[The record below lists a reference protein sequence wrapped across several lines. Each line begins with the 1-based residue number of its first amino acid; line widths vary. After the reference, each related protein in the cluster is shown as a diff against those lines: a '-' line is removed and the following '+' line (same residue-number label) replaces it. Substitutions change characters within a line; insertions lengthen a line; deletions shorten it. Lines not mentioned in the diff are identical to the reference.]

1 MSIRLRSSWALLLCA
16 FPSLLSAQVPT
27 GPRTPAPGAA
37 NGVIRG
43 LVATE
48 TGQPI
53 AAASV
58 AVRSARDS
66 ALVTGALTTAA
77 GRFRIPGLTA
87 GRYLVRVSQLGYKAQ
102 TLAPVTI
109 SATAAEVDVGAVRL
123 TAAPVELQGI
133 EATAARQGVVMTAD
147 RTIYRTRDMP
157 VASTG
162 KAVDVLRGIP
172 ELEVDVNGKV
182 TLRGNASVA
191 IHLND
196 RPAPMKGEQLQQ
208 FLQQLPGNTI
218 ERVEVMPNPSA
229 KYDPEGLG
237 GIVNIVLKSG
247 VDLGLSGTLTANAS
261 SQGQTGLST
270 RLAYQKGRVTFFGG
284 AGLMFYRMGVSSH
297 DLRENLLTEPIS
309 YLDLTTASSFR
320 QGFGMGDATLEYK
333 LDRKTTA
340 WISATGYPGSYHN
353 DGDLGY
359 LWLDSLQSP
368 TSRYGRLT
376 ANGTGFWL
384 TTFVLGMRRQ
394 LQPQRHEWS
403 VELRRSDQARDD
415 DGRWTQ
421 QPLTLA
427 GDTVELPSLTLD
439 EADNTYQEWL
449 GRADYTHPLGAKA
462 KVDLGAQ
469 GNERRTRN
477 ANLMDL
483 FAPGEIITPL
493 TSTRMGYGQREELA
507 SAYVTF
513 TVPVRKLSLQGGL
526 RGERAR
532 TTFEVTRTGQSFPK
546 DYTSLF
552 PSASALYD
560 FGGGRRVRLAY
571 SRRVDRPFATYLNP
585 DVPAS
590 DPFNRTVGNPYL
602 HPRYTHSVSLDLSLT
617 QAEWT
622 WRLAPYFRR
631 TTNDWD
637 NVRSVDSL
645 GVSTI
650 TYANIRSVDSY
661 GASFTASL
669 RQTKRLGG
677 FASVNGY
684 SNLYDAPGLAGAY
697 AERHLYFSANA
708 NASIKASK
716 TLDAQLMV
724 MYMPPRDLPQGRISS
739 IVYSNLGLRQK
750 LGPKGTANLT
760 IMDPFSIYRYK
771 ITTSDNSHVQTSR
784 SSIRMRSLSLSLSY
798 AFGRPPQS
806 ARKTGQD
813 DQQPQQPQQQDRPI
827 R

>member
-1 MSIRLRSSWALLLCA
+1 MSRLLSCAGLLLLCA
-16 FPSLLSAQVPT
+16 LPSPVRAQVP
-27 GPRTPAPGAA
+27 GRPQSPPVPVAS
-37 NGVIRG
+37 GVIRG
-43 LVATE
+43 SVATE

-58 AVRSARDS
+58 AVRGARDS
-66 ALVTGALTTAA
+66 ALITGALTTAD
-77 GRFRIPGLTA
+77 GRFRIPGLPP
-87 GRYLVRVSQLGYKAQ
+87 GGYLVRVSQLGYRAQ
-102 TLAPVTI
+102 TLPPVMLTP
-109 SATAAEVDVGAVRL
+109 TVPEVDVGAVRL
-123 TAAPVELQGI
+123 VAAPVELKGI
-133 EATAARQGVVMTAD
+133 EAAAARQAVVMTAD
-147 RTIYRTRDMP
+147 RTIYRTKEMP

-196 RPAPMKGEQLQQ
+196 RPAPMRGEALQT
-208 FLQQLPGNTI
+208 FLQQLPGTTI
-218 ERVEVMPNPSA
+218 ERVEVIPNPSA

-247 VDLGLSGTLTANAS
+247 VDLGLSGSLTANAS
-261 SQGQTGLST
+261 TRGQTGMGT
-270 RLAYQKGRVTFFGG
+270 RLAYQKGRATFFGG
-284 AGLMFYRMGVSSH
+284 GNLMFFRMGISSH

-309 YLDLTTASSFR
+309 YLDLTTASSYR
-320 QGFGMGDATLEYK
+320 QAFGMGDATLEYK
-333 LDRKTTA
+333 VEKKTTA
-340 WISATGYPGSYHN
+340 WLSATGYPSSYHN

-359 LWLDSLQSP
+359 LWLDARQVP
-368 TSRYGRLT
+368 TQRYGRLT
-376 ANGTGFWL
+376 RNGTRAWSANV
-384 TTFVLGMRRQ
+384 VLGVRRQ

-403 VELRRSDQARDD
+403 LELRRNANGNDS

-421 QPLTLA
+421 QPLTLT
-427 GDTVELPSLTLD
+427 GDTVDPSTLTLND
-439 EADNTYQEWL
+439 ASTDFREWI
-449 GRADYTHPLGAKA
+449 GQADYSHPLGAKA

-469 GNERRTRN
+469 GTDRRN
-477 ANLMDL
+477 ANANAMQL
-483 FAPGEIITPL
+483 FAPGITDVAY
-493 TSTRMGYGQREELA
+493 TVTNTGYVQRERLN
-507 SAYVTF
+507 SAYATL
-513 TVPVRKLSLQGGL
+513 TLPIRKLSLQGGV
-526 RGERAR
+526 RGELAR
-532 TTFEVTRTGQSFPK
+532 TTFEVTRTGQRFPN

-571 SRRVDRPFATYLNP
+571 SKRVERPYAYYLNP
-585 DVPAS
+585 DVPAT
-590 DPFNRTVGNPYL
+590 DPVNRYVGNPYL
-602 HPRYTHSVSLDLSLT
+602 HPRYTHSISADLSLT
-617 QAEWT
+617 KANLT

-637 NVRSVDSL
+637 NFRSVDSL

-650 TYANIRSVDSY
+650 TWANIRSMDSY
-661 GASFTASL
+661 GASLTGSL
-669 RQTKRLGG
+669 RQTGRLGG

-684 SNLYDAPGLAGAY
+684 SNVYDAPGLSAAY
-697 AERHLYFSANA
+697 AQRHLYFSANA
-708 NASIKASK
+708 NASVKASK

-739 IVYSNLGLRQK
+739 IVFSNLGLRQK

-760 IMDPFSIYRYK
+760 VMDPFSIYRYSV
-771 ITTSDNSHVQTSR
+771 TTHDNSHVQTSR

-806 ARKTGQD
+806 ARKAGQD